1 MKYYPVLLDLKG
13 KKCLVVGAGGVAER
27 KVRYLLKAKAA
38 ISILS
43 PGLNPGLKRLKDK
56 KAVSWIPSGYKEAF
70 LKDAFL
76 VIAATSDKKI
86 NSQISQNALKS
97 GILINVVD
105 DPGISNFIVPSNITK
120 GGLTISIS
128 TAGAAPGLSKR
139 IRKDLT
145 KLLVPEYAK
154 FLKLLAV
161 LREELK
167 QKCSDPKLRSKILN
181 ALCASKPLG

>member
-13 KKCLVVGAGGVAER
+13 KKCLVIGAGGVAER
-27 KVRYLLKAKAA
+27 KVRSLLKAKAS
-38 ISILS
+38 ISIIS
-43 PGLNPGLKRLKDK
+43 PKLTKGLAELKDK
-56 KAVSWIPSGYKEAF
+56 KTVSWIHSGYKDTF
-70 LKDAFL
+70 LKGAFL

-86 NSQISQNALKS
+86 NSQISRNALEL
-97 GILINVVD
+97 GILVNVVD

-128 TAGAAPGLSKR
+128 TAGAAPCLSKR

-154 FLKLLAV
+154 FLKLLAA

-181 ALCASKPLG
+181 ALCASRPLG